1 MNDNTFFKGISLLSF
16 SSNMSEKKNK
26 KLDLIV
32 VDGSNLAGAIKLNS
46 FPKLVVFP
54 IILRFRLDI
63 TNYIFLF

>member
-1 MNDNTFFKGISLLSF
+1 MTIHFLKVFHFFLFLVICL
-16 SSNMSEKKNK
+16 KKKIK